1 MAPAATTAPAR
12 TMNTN
17 WRPVP
22 MIRWSRRWIP
32 SAMVATP
39 RAAAMN
45 PRVIPPKPSAPF
57 TACRSPAGRR
67 WAVLRAVLDHEPV
80 GFEPGGRPGVAFDE
94 PALADDRGAVLEQVA
109 GVAAVEDRG
118 GLPAFGDL
126 ERDPLAGRD
135 HGAGDDRPRHAQAAA
150 VVGRVLLGGHRLRDC
165 PEVHD

>member
-22 MIRWSRRWIP
+22 MIRRSRRWIP

-57 TACRSPAGRR
+57 TACRSLGRGVDRR
-67 WAVLRAVLDHEPV
+67 WAVLRAVLDHQPV
-80 GFEPGGRPGVAFDE
+80 GFEAGDRPGVAFDE

-109 GVAAVEDRG
+109 GVAAVEHRG

-135 HGAGDDRPRHAQAAA
+135 HGAGDDR
-150 VVGRVLLGGHRLRDC
+150 
-165 PEVHD
+165 